1 MTGVRGCW
9 QQPSQGNTEL
19 LEAAPTNRFS
29 QLYQVKVLLFSMEN
43 TLDLKDMDDDEK
55 LALPL

>member
-43 TLDLKDMDDDEK
+43 TLDLKDMDDDENS
-55 LALPL
+55 